1 MHSKIQRLNAFCWAL
16 WCLSHKCLHN
26 KTTAASSLDI
36 SWSHLFKYIPVF
48 HLSWMWCF
56 TRRCQQL
63 YCTVLF
69 VLFLGFP
76 QCLFSIQ
83 ASWCVYCSTCGV
95 QQYPCAWF
103 YPQLCEMLSQNHYLE
118 MLPHESAWM
127 CRYSERVCVRVH
139 ITACYRTVV
148 YSLSLGAIWCSWL
161 SSNLIWEHL
170 IPRCLFPL
178 CLISVSHKR
187 GAGEI

>member
-83 ASWCVYCSTCGV
+83 ASWCVCIVVLVVYNNIPVPDFTHSYVKC
-95 QQYPCAWF
+95 
-103 YPQLCEMLSQNHYLE
+103 YLKIIIWKCYLMRVLE
-118 MLPHESAWM
+118 CVVTVNVS
-127 CRYSERVCVRVH
+127 VCVYISLPATVQWCIPFLSVRFDAAGSH
-139 ITACYRTVV
+139 QISSGSIWFQGAC
-148 YSLSLGAIWCSWL
+148 
-161 SSNLIWEHL
+161 
-170 IPRCLFPL
+170 FP
-178 CLISVSHKR
+178 SV
-187 GAGEI
+187 